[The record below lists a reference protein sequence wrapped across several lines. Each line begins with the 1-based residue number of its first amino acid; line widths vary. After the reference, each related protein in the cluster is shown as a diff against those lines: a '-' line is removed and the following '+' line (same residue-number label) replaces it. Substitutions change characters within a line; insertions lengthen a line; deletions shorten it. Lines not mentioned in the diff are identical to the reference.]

1 MIDLRSLLK
10 TQDLFLGFFSPPFS
24 CFFNPALELSSLTF
38 TLKITMQLPNFKQFI
53 PALAVIIVSLSSS
66 SFAQQNIGL
75 STVELKTGIYR
86 IQAELA
92 DTPKAREVGLMN
104 RASMPTN
111 SGMLFIF
118 EQKAGHC
125 FWMNNTKIPLSIAF
139 IADDGKI
146 VNIEEMQAETTN
158 NHCPKVAIRYALEMN
173 KQWFSERVIN
183 PGAVIQG
190 LPKR

>member
-1 MIDLRSLLK
+1 
-10 TQDLFLGFFSPPFS
+10 
-24 CFFNPALELSSLTF
+24 
-38 TLKITMQLPNFKQFI
+38 MQLRNFKQFI

-66 SFAQQNIGL
+66 AFAQQNIGL
-75 STVELKTGIYR
+75 PTIELKTGIYR

-92 DTPKAREVGLMN
+92 DTPKVREVGLMN
-104 RASMPTN
+104 RTSMPTN

-146 VNIEEMQAETTN
+146 INIEEMQAETTN

-190 LPKR
+190 LPKK

>member
-1 MIDLRSLLK
+1 MRSPNIKKLIFSLAAIAGI
-10 TQDLFLGFFSPPFS
+10 FLST
-24 CFFNPALELSSLTF
+24 A
-38 TLKITMQLPNFKQFI
+38 
-53 PALAVIIVSLSSS
+53 
-66 SFAQQNIGL
+66 FAQQNVGL
-75 STVELKTGIYR
+75 PMIELKTGIYR

-104 RASMPTN
+104 RTSMPTN

-158 NHCPKVAIRYALEMN
+158 NHCPKAAVRYALEMN
-173 KQWFSERVIN
+173 KQWFSERAIL
-183 PGAVIQG
+183 PGTTIQG

>member
-1 MIDLRSLLK
+1 MR
-10 TQDLFLGFFSPPFS
+10 
-24 CFFNPALELSSLTF
+24 
-38 TLKITMQLPNFKQFI
+38 LPNTKQFI
-53 PALAVIIVSLSSS
+53 FLLTAIAGIFSSTT
-66 SFAQQNIGL
+66 FAQQNVGL
-75 STVELKTGIYR
+75 PMIELKTGIYR

-104 RASMPTN
+104 RTSMPTN

-158 NHCPKVAIRYALEMN
+158 NHCPKAAVRYALEMN
-173 KQWFSERVIN
+173 KQWFSERVIV
-183 PGAVIQG
+183 PGAAIQG
-190 LPKR
+190 LPKK

>member
-1 MIDLRSLLK
+1 MNTT
-10 TQDLFLGFFSPPFS
+10 TQFF
-24 CFFNPALELSSLTF
+24 CKLIAATFFIGSSL
-38 TLKITMQLPNFKQFI
+38 
-53 PALAVIIVSLSSS
+53 ALAQVNV
-66 SFAQQNIGL
+66 GL
-75 STVELKTGIYR
+75 PTIELKTSIYR

-158 NHCPKVAIRYALEMN
+158 NHCPRANVRYALEMN
-173 KQWFSERVIN
+173 KQWFSDRVIV
-183 PGAVIQG
+183 PGSVITG
-190 LPKR
+190 LPK

>member
-1 MIDLRSLLK
+1 MLNMYKFIKVLRNMLASV
-10 TQDLFLGFFSPPFS
+10 LFV
-24 CFFNPALELSSLTF
+24 SSG
-38 TLKITMQLPNFKQFI
+38 I
-53 PALAVIIVSLSSS
+53 ALAQV
-66 SFAQQNIGL
+66 NTGL
-75 STVELKTGIYR
+75 PTVELKTGIYR

-104 RASMPTN
+104 RTSMPTN

-125 FWMNNTKIPLSIAF
+125 FWMNNTKISLSIAF

-158 NHCPKVAIRYALEMN
+158 NHCPKAAVRYALEMN
-173 KQWFSERVIN
+173 KQWFSERLIT
-183 PGAVIQG
+183 PEAVIQG
-190 LPKR
+190 LPKK

>member
-1 MIDLRSLLK
+1 MHTFIKVLRNLLASV
-10 TQDLFLGFFSPPFS
+10 LFV
-24 CFFNPALELSSLTF
+24 SSG
-38 TLKITMQLPNFKQFI
+38 I
-53 PALAVIIVSLSSS
+53 ALAQV
-66 SFAQQNIGL
+66 NTGL
-75 STVELKTGIYR
+75 PTIELKTGIYR

-104 RASMPTN
+104 RTSMPTN
-111 SGMLFIF
+111 SGMLFVF

-125 FWMNNTKIPLSIAF
+125 FWMNNTKISLSIAF

-158 NHCPKVAIRYALEMN
+158 NHCPKAAVRYALEMN
-173 KQWFSERVIN
+173 KQWFSERLIA

-190 LPKR
+190 LPKK

>member
-1 MIDLRSLLK
+1 MLISKNILSNLIAAILL
-10 TQDLFLGFFSPPFS
+10 
-24 CFFNPALELSSLTF
+24 LSSKLV
-38 TLKITMQLPNFKQFI
+38 LAQVNVGLP
-53 PALAVIIVSLSSS
+53 
-66 SFAQQNIGL
+66 
-75 STVELKTGIYR
+75 TVELKTGIYR

-104 RASMPTN
+104 RTSMPSN
-111 SGMLFIF
+111 SGMLFVF

-158 NHCPKVAIRYALEMN
+158 NHCPKAAVRYALEMN
-173 KQWFSERVIN
+173 KQWFSERVIV
-183 PGAVIQG
+183 PGTVVTG
-190 LPKR
+190 LPRK

>member
-1 MIDLRSLLK
+1 MLISKNTFSTLIA
-10 TQDLFLGFFSPPFS
+10 TVVLFGSGLALGQV
-24 CFFNPALELSSLTF
+24 NTG
-38 TLKITMQLPNFKQFI
+38 
-53 PALAVIIVSLSSS
+53 LA
-66 SFAQQNIGL
+66 
-75 STVELKTGIYR
+75 TVELKTGIYR

-104 RASMPTN
+104 RTSMPTN

-158 NHCPKVAIRYALEMN
+158 NHCPKAAVRYALEMN
-173 KQWFSERVIN
+173 KQWFSERVIV
-183 PGAVIQG
+183 PGTVITG
-190 LPKR
+190 LPKK

>member
-1 MIDLRSLLK
+1 MRTNKNPLLKLIASLL
-10 TQDLFLGFFSPPFS
+10 LFT
-24 CFFNPALELSSLTF
+24 SSL
-38 TLKITMQLPNFKQFI
+38 
-53 PALAVIIVSLSSS
+53 ALAQVNVGLPII
-66 SFAQQNIGL
+66 
-75 STVELKTGIYR
+75 ELKTGVYR

-104 RASMPTN
+104 RTSMPTN
-111 SGMLFIF
+111 SGMLFVF

-158 NHCPKVAIRYALEMN
+158 NHCPKAAVRYALEMN
-173 KQWFSERVIN
+173 KQWFSERVIV
-183 PGAVIQG
+183 PGTVVTG
-190 LPKR
+190 LPRKWKDKEE